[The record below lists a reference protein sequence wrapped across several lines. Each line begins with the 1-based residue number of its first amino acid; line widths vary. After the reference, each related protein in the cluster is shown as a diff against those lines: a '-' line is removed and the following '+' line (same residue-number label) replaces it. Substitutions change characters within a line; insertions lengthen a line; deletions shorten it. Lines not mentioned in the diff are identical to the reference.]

1 MRISIRWFRRAWF
14 QIRARDRVIY
24 IDPAYMKVCF
34 TNYPKRVLFTTWPD
48 PIDGLPE
55 ELEKADIVLVTHHHA
70 DHCKAVTVNR
80 LSRPDTVVVAP
91 KRCVKKLGTNTTVIE
106 AGEEITI
113 DDVTVK
119 AVEAYNNP
127 RANSPKKVPHR
138 KGNGVGYLMT
148 LEGRT
153 IYHAGDTDFIP
164 EMRELG
170 FVDAALLPIGG
181 RTFTMDVQEAV
192 EAAIAI
198 KPKVAIPMHRF
209 EADPEEFI
217 GH

>member
-1 MRISIRWFRRAWF
+1 
-14 QIRARDRVIY
+14 
-24 IDPAYMKVCF
+24 MKVCF
-34 TNYPKRVLFTTWPD
+34 ANYPKRNLFTTWPD

-55 ELEKADIVLVTHHHA
+55 ELEKADLILVTHHHA

-91 KRCVKKLGTNTTVIE
+91 KRCVEKLGKNIAVIE

-113 DDVTVK
+113 DDVIVK
-119 AVEAYNNP
+119 AVEAYNTP
-127 RANSPKKVPHR
+127 RANSSKKVPHR

-148 LEGRT
+148 LEGKT
-153 IYHAGDTDFIP
+153 IYHSGDTDFIP

-170 FVDAALLPIGG
+170 SVDVALLPIGG
-181 RTFTMDVQEAV
+181 RTFTMDVHEAV

-198 KPKVAIPMHRF
+198 KPRVAIPMHRF
-209 EADPEEFI
+209 EADPWEFKSKVEARSDIEVVPLGI
-217 GH
+217 GEAYRLE